1 VRPFNFYKG
10 GVEMEKS
17 LLIKNNNYSIP
28 AVFTC
33 PDGTGPFAAVI
44 LCHGTGSNK
53 DEVGN
58 MFIQLAD
65 LLKEK
70 GIASIRFD
78 FAGCGDSMARQQ
90 ELSFM
95 GEVSDVRAVHQYLDK
110 EPMLDSRRIGILGFS
125 QGARVMAEYLKER
138 PEMPCAVS
146 WSGACHNGAGI
157 FEGWFKEFYDEAR
170 ENGYAR
176 IALDWR
182 EDLLVSK
189 AWFDELEST
198 VPMDGFKNFSG
209 AVLAFSGTADP
220 LVPYLHAEEIVAAC
234 KNKQSKAIILPGAD
248 HTFNVLSDDK
258 SISFEVLQ
266 KTTEWFDSFLR

>member
-1 VRPFNFYKG
+1 
-10 GVEMEKS
+10 MEKS